1 MTSPLTTFHCSF
13 INQKQFHAAVC
24 LYNIR
29 SQKMSTVI
37 GTSVM
42 HLAASRVPLLCSCRI
57 LTFTNIDEFC
67 QSIHSR
73 LYFDFKECW

>member
-29 SQKMSTVI
+29 SQKMSNCDKNI
-37 GTSVM
+37 SDAPGSIPCATSV
-42 HLAASRVPLLCSCRI
+42 
-57 LTFTNIDEFC
+57 F
-67 QSIHSR
+67 
-73 LYFDFKECW
+73 

>member
-29 SQKMSTVI
+29 SQKMSNCDKNI
-37 GTSVM
+37 SDAPGSLPCATSVFLP
-42 HLAASRVPLLCSCRI
+42 H
-57 LTFTNIDEFC
+57 
-67 QSIHSR
+67 
-73 LYFDFKECW
+73 FDVHKY